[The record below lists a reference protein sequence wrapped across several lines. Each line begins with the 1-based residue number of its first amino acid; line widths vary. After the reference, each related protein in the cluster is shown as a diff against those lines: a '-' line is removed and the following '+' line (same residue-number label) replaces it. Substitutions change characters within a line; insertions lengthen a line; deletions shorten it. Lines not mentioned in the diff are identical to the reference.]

1 MKGTRSIPFTINQ
14 HDGGSRSRR
23 LSRPRMR
30 VLDLGERA
38 LRVERRYWLITESQ
52 PFGTEPMLLKSHGPE
67 QGEEAET
74 LAVFSYPEE
83 AREFIVSDA
92 DSEAVHRRRVRETH
106 PGELLSMLSSPLRNI
121 ERVALDPP
129 PELALYCMAPSSAAE
144 IRVDS
149 ADLSRRRLLDLVTL
163 TRAQFVELALEKLYA
178 EPGLTNGSQDDESR

>member
-1 MKGTRSIPFTINQ
+1 MKETRSISFTTDQ

-38 LRVERRYWLITESQ
+38 LRAERRYWLITESRS
-52 PFGTEPMLLKSHGPE
+52 FGTEPMLLKSHGPE

-92 DSEAVHRRRVRETH
+92 ASGAGHRRRVRETH
-106 PGELLSMLSSPLRNI
+106 PGELLSMLSSPLRNV

-129 PELALYCMAPSSAAE
+129 PELAPYCIAPSSTTEARLDA
-144 IRVDS
+144 

-178 EPGLTNGSQDDESR
+178 EPGRTTGSRDDESG